1 MRACDYLRLYKFF
14 ASSQATRS
22 KPLSTIFRHTL
33 NMEEVSVT
41 SRIGTLHTEEVIK
54 RYRDAGADLLVLM
67 FLTSGVPLF
76 LKDLRVRRF
85 PRGRR
90 PNNNT
95 AKSQPGFVATT
106 LLDWESQGFIE
117 RVPLSEVKCLLPLTV
132 AERWSH
138 SKDKLKYRLG
148 AFSSYLLFL
157 YLFLKLIFYY
167 FHSYSFTFFLII
179 VRC

>member
-1 MRACDYLRLYKFF
+1 
-14 ASSQATRS
+14 
-22 KPLSTIFRHTL
+22 
-33 NMEEVSVT
+33 MEEVSVT

-76 LKDLRVRRF
+76 LKDLRIKRF

-95 AKSQPGFVATT
+95 AKSQPTFVAAT
-106 LLDWESQGFIE
+106 LSDWEGQGFIE

-138 SKDKLKYRLG
+138 SKDKLKFRLG
-148 AFSSYLLFL
+148 VFFTHLLSPLFYFPSSLFTNYSIHIPFLFQILLL
-157 YLFLKLIFYY
+157 L
-167 FHSYSFTFFLII
+167 TI
-179 VRC
+179 VIVEL

>member
-1 MRACDYLRLYKFF
+1 
-14 ASSQATRS
+14 
-22 KPLSTIFRHTL
+22 
-33 NMEEVSVT
+33 MEEVSVT

-76 LKDLRVRRF
+76 LKDLRIKRF

-95 AKSQPGFVATT
+95 AKSQPTFVAAT
-106 LLDWESQGFIE
+106 LSDWEGQGFIE

-138 SKDKLKYRLG
+138 SKDKLKFRLG
-148 AFSSYLLFL
+148 VFFTHLLFSLFISQAHYLLIILFIFL
-157 YLFLKLIFYY
+157 
-167 FHSYSFTFFLII
+167 SFFKY
-179 VRC
+179 CCY

>member
-1 MRACDYLRLYKFF
+1 MIIFVSNF
-14 ASSQATRS
+14 ASSRATHGI
-22 KPLSTIFRHTL
+22 PLSTISDTL
-33 NMEEVSVT
+33 LSMEEVSVT

-76 LKDLRVRRF
+76 LKDLRIKRF

-95 AKSQPGFVATT
+95 AKSQPTFVAAT
-106 LLDWESQGFIE
+106 LSDWEGQGFIE

-138 SKDKLKYRLG
+138 SKDKLKFRLG
-148 AFSSYLLFL
+148 V
-157 YLFLKLIFYY
+157 
-167 FHSYSFTFFLII
+167 FFIH
-179 VRC
+179 